1 MVRRRGVVRRVAEE
15 TAAAR
20 GDAGEDAAA
29 ETAGRRRRDAEGRE
43 RRLARRRGV
52 HGTTESGRWRA
63 SLLRRLHLRQLLTE
77 ERRDGN
83 VLPLL
88 LLLLL
93 LLLRG
98 VSPFRLLH
106 SKHLLLAL
114 KHQQLLLRWLL
125 LPLLLLLL
133 LLRALKLH
141 LRLSLSR
148 QHGEEFLG
156 RRVSRR
162 HALRQDFH
170 HATAVI
176 GRLSRRVRPGNL
188 RRFHLRRLRR
198 RTHG

>member
-1 MVRRRGVVRRVAEE
+1 MLEKTPPPRPPDGGGGTPKDGRG
-15 TAAAR
+15 
-20 GDAGEDAAA
+20 
-29 ETAGRRRRDAEGRE
+29 
-43 RRLARRRGV
+43 RLARRWGV
-52 HGTTESGRWRA
+52 HGTTESGWWRA

-98 VSPFRLLH
+98 VSPVRLLH
-106 SKHLLLAL
+106 SKRLLLAL

-141 LRLSLSR
+141 LRLPLSH
-148 QHGEEFLG
+148 QHAEEFLG
-156 RRVSRR
+156 RSVSRR
-162 HALRQDFH
+162 
-170 HATAVI
+170 
-176 GRLSRRVRPGNL
+176 RRVAPGL
-188 RRFHLRRLRR
+188 PSRDRRH
-198 RTHG
+198 RTIVEARSAREVASISPEAVAKAYPWVTSV

>member
-1 MVRRRGVVRRVAEE
+1 M
-15 TAAAR
+15 
-20 GDAGEDAAA
+20 
-29 ETAGRRRRDAEGRE
+29 
-43 RRLARRRGV
+43 
-52 HGTTESGRWRA
+52 
-63 SLLRRLHLRQLLTE
+63 
-77 ERRDGN
+77 
-83 VLPLL
+83 LPLL

-148 QHGEEFLG
+148 QHARSSSGDVCPDDT
-156 RRVSRR
+156 RCARTSI
-162 HALRQDFH
+162 
-170 HATAVI
+170 T
-176 GRLSRRVRPGNL
+176 RPPSSDDCRGA
-188 RRFHLRRLRR
+188 FGPGSCVGF
-198 RTHG
+198 T